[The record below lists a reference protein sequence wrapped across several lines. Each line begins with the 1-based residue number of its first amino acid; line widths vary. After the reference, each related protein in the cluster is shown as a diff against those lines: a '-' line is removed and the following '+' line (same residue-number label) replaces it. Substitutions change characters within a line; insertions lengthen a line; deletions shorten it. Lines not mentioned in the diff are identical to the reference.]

1 MVLKVVAIVVGVVG
15 LYLDLWHSG
24 VPGNHFALF
33 GQPFGPQHTAHAVIG
48 LILLIVAA
56 WLWMRAGKMAKT
68 TSS

>member
-1 MVLKVVAIVVGVVG
+1 MVLKVVAIIVGLVG
-15 LYLDLWHSG
+15 LYLDLWHSDF
-24 VPGNHFALF
+24 PGNHFQAF
-33 GQPFGPQHTAHAVIG
+33 GRPFGAQHTAHAVIG